1 LRDATSRI
9 KETTAPQRFLSSRY
23 NTHRNAF
30 KTADNSSIGKKCA
43 SRTLSRDFWQQ
54 KYFLEN
60 LVLARS
66 SLAAENFFDPFCES
80 DSQNDST
87 PRDAF
92 ADGAAA
98 ARAHRDLENGKRND
112 RTTRGGNAVRVR
124 HPRINGCSDAEL
136 GLEQVV
142 HSLRVHLAAG

>member
-66 SLAAENFFDPFCES
+66 PLATANFSEPFCES
-80 DSQNDST
+80 DSQNDSAQLKVFAIGT
-87 PRDAF
+87 TAPR
-92 ADGAAA
+92 
-98 ARAHRDLENGKRND
+98 ARRRAENEKRDD
-112 RTTRGGNAVRVR
+112 RTTHGNDTERGPASS
-124 HPRINGCSDAEL
+124 H
-136 GLEQVV
+136 
-142 HSLRVHLAAG
+142 